1 MMSMKMAKLS
11 FAMIVV
17 AACFPVQPSSA
28 GNFAYLS
35 ATGSGSACTAAS
47 PCGNFIDAFASVLS
61 GGRILCLDAVAVSQS
76 LALSPPGSVTFDIDC
91 PAGSWA
97 GDGSLSPILTVDA
110 NLTLTFRNMTFDGV
124 GSANN
129 AIRVIAAGSGTLIFE
144 NCVFANS
151 LRSALDIQTGG
162 ALNLVIKDSRISN
175 NGTPAVLLKPAAGG
189 SIKATLD
196 RVTITSNNGDG
207 IQADSTLGV
216 IDLDVT
222 DSEITNNAGNG
233 IVAIAGGSTQDIVS
247 VKSGVMV
254 RNGLAGIEV
263 DGVAAG
269 VLVAN
274 TLFDQNTAGATSVVS
289 GGNIFTFGNN
299 QIVGSMGS
307 GFTGTW
313 PLR

>member
-1 MMSMKMAKLS
+1 
-11 FAMIVV
+11 
-17 AACFPVQPSSA
+17 
-28 GNFAYLS
+28 
-35 ATGSGSACTAAS
+35 
-47 PCGNFIDAFASVLS
+47 
-61 GGRILCLDAVAVSQS
+61 VAVTQS
-76 LALSPPGSVTFDIDC
+76 LALSPPGNVTFDIDC

-97 GDGSLSPILTVDA
+97 GDGSISPILTVDA
-110 NLTLTFRNMTFDGV
+110 GLTLTFRNMTFDGV
-124 GSANN
+124 GGANS
-129 AIRVIAAGSGTLIFE
+129 AIRVVAAGSGTLIFE

-151 LRSALDIQTGG
+151 SRSALDIETGG
-162 ALNLVIKDSRISN
+162 ALNLVIKNSRISN

-196 RVTITSNNGDG
+196 HVTVTSNNGDG

-247 VKSGVMV
+247 IKSGVMV

-289 GGNIFTFGNN
+289 GGNMFTYGNN
-299 QIVGSMGS
+299 QIVGSIGS